1 MDPLS
6 DYVTGL
12 FAREDDVL
20 VSLREEADRRGLPP
34 ISIAPDTGKLLQL
47 LLRTISARRVL
58 EVGTLGGYSA
68 IWMARALPSDG
79 HLLTIEADESHA
91 RFAQRFVDRAALAG
105 VIEIRLGRAIDQ
117 LASLD
122 GQQFDLAFL
131 DADKAP
137 LPTYLEWALR
147 LVRPGGIIVADNA
160 LWGGRVID
168 ESVDDDA
175 TRGVRAFNARFA
187 SDPRLTSILLPMHDG
202 IAVGVVGPAVAG

>member
-1 MDPLS
+1 MDPIS
-6 DYVTGL
+6 DYVAAL

-20 VSLREEADRRGLPP
+20 LSLREEADRRGLPP

-79 HLLTIEADESHA
+79 RLLTIEADETHA
-91 RFAQRFVDRAALAG
+91 EFARRFVTRAGLDD
-105 VIEIRLGRAIDQ
+105 VIEVRLGRAIDL
-117 LASLD
+117 LAALD

-147 LVRPGGIIVADNA
+147 LVRPGGLIVADNA

-168 ESVDDDA
+168 ASVDDDA
-175 TRGVRAFNARFA
+175 TRGVRAFNTRFA
-187 SDPRLTSILLPMHDG
+187 SEPRLTSILLPMHDG
-202 IAVGVVGPAVAG
+202 IAVGVVGSSPDA